1 MRLSKRK
8 TFVGIMA
15 SALWLGMISCLPTVA
30 NFSKGEAVPPSVAT
44 LVPKEAELL
53 ILPLW
58 EDMRMPYFHSA
69 YVIPAQAIGTE
80 QAAVP
85 RRVGMY
91 LDTLVCGGPTTWVTG
106 YLVVVNTGF
115 VVWSNARGDYVTDG
129 RRIMKAELTRFITS
143 GEIGPELRDLIPYGS
158 MKIAFDLTKEE
169 RTLARRLIDSIPDDA
184 ESVQK

>member
-1 MRLSKRK
+1 
-8 TFVGIMA
+8 
-15 SALWLGMISCLPTVA
+15 
-30 NFSKGEAVPPSVAT
+30 
-44 LVPKEAELL
+44 
-53 ILPLW
+53 
-58 EDMRMPYFHSA
+58 
-69 YVIPAQAIGTE
+69 
-80 QAAVP
+80 
-85 RRVGMY
+85 MY
-91 LDTLVCGGPTTWVTG
+91 LDTLVCGGPTMWVTG

-143 GEIGPELRDLIPYGS
+143 GEIGPELRELIPYGS